1 MNASATDSK
10 CEDAALRRQPA
21 NCGNLPARG
30 LALAALGIVYGDIGT
45 SPLYALQSCFVG
57 DDPVGTTPANILGVL
72 SLILWALTLVVTV
85 KYVIFILRADNH
97 GEGGILALTAL
108 LSPLAKSPRRR
119 QIVITLGLFGAAF
132 LYADGMITPAIS
144 VLSAVEGLRL
154 AEPTLERYWII
165 AISITILL
173 GLFRLQSSGTAK
185 VGALFA
191 PIMLVWFAVLAGL
204 GVWHILQEPGILAAV
219 SPHHAVLFFSNNGTA
234 GFLVL
239 GTVFLAVTGGEA
251 LYADVGH
258 FGVRPIRLS
267 WFAVVFPALLL
278 NYFGQGALLL
288 HRPAAVANPLFE
300 MTPHW
305 ALYPMIILAT
315 MAAVIASQAIITG
328 SFSLTF
334 QAIQL
339 GFCPRLRIKH
349 TSAEQRGQ
357 IYIPAVNHLLMAAT
371 IALVLMFRTSTNL
384 AAAYGIAI
392 SMTMTA
398 TTVLFFTLIAFHWK
412 WSRWIAGAF
421 LLLFLPIDLSFL
433 TANLAKVIHGG
444 WFPLLMAALIYL
456 VMSTWREGRRL
467 TLREKGLSILPTEAY
482 LESLSSRPLLRPT
495 NTAIYL
501 TANVH
506 GTPIALQQNVI
517 HNGVLHEHVVI
528 LRVETAETPR
538 VAAGDRIH
546 VEPIEGDVYRVA
558 LRYGFIERPNVPCD
572 LAAATLGGEP
582 IDLEHASYFLSREIV
597 LPSEN
602 GGGMWRWREKL
613 FAYMVRN
620 SHAATTYFQ
629 LPADRVV
636 EVGAQVEL

>member
-1 MNASATDSK
+1 MNVSANDSK
-10 CEDAALRRQPA
+10 CEDAALRRHPA
-21 NCGNLPARG
+21 NGGNLPTRG

-57 DDPVGTTPANILGVL
+57 DHSVATRPENILGVL

-108 LSPLAKSPRRR
+108 LSPLAKSPRRK

-154 AEPTLERYWII
+154 AEPTLPRIWII

-173 GLFRLQSSGTAK
+173 GLFRLQSSGTAR
-185 VGALFA
+185 VGSLFA
-191 PIMLVWFAVLAGL
+191 PIMLVWFSVLAGL
-204 GVWHILQEPGILAAV
+204 GVWHIMQAPGVLAAV
-219 SPHHAVLFFSNNGTA
+219 SPHHAVLFFANNGTA

-267 WFAVVFPALLL
+267 WFAVVFSALIL

-315 MAAVIASQAIITG
+315 LAAVIASQAIITG

-371 IALVLMFRTSTNL
+371 IALVLGFRTSTNL

-398 TTVLFFTLIAFHWK
+398 TTVLFFTLIAFHDVPVTV
-412 WSRWIAGAF
+412 AV
-421 LLLFLPIDLSFL
+421 LDLSFL

-444 WFPLLMAALIYL
+444 WFPLLMAALINL
-456 VMSTWREGRRL
+456 LMSTWREGRRL

-482 LESLSSRPLLRPT
+482 LAGLSQKPLLQPA

-501 TANVH
+501 TANAH
-506 GTPIALQQNVI
+506 GTPVALQQNVV
-517 HNGVLHEHVVI
+517 HNGVLHKRVVI

-538 VAAGDRIH
+538 VASGDRLH
-546 VEPIEGDVYRVA
+546 VQPIEGGVYRA
-558 LRYGFIERPNVPCD
+558 LLRYGFIERPNVPCD
-572 LAAATLGGEP
+572 LAAAMLGDEA
-582 IDLEHASYFLSREIV
+582 IDLHDASYFLSREII
-597 LPSEN
+597 LPSQN

-620 SHAATTYFQ
+620 THAATLYFQ